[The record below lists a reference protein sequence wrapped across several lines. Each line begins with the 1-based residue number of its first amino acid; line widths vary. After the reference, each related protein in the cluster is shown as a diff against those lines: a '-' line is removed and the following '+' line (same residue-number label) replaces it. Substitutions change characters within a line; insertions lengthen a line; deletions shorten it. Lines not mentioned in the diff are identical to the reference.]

1 MPETLDWKAVI
12 NRDLPPMEINETGRA
27 KACEYTQS
35 GRYSPVDARLAT
47 GMFYTDEEYA
57 LHRKRVIRNNLP

>member
-1 MPETLDWKAVI
+1 
-12 NRDLPPMEINETGRA
+12 MEINETGRA